1 MRAITACIQN
11 NTRTTLN
18 KQQFEVA
25 GNSRDDN
32 KVAGCADAPAA
43 RTRLGRRPPRGTQAA
58 RSQPYSVAPSVYHY
72 RGMPPL
78 ILHSISFTLL
88 STFRHIHISILTR
101 RLHSVERVISH
112 NLHSLS
118 QTPKSIPSRANKY
131 LNINDI
137 YHDTLLFTYGISM
150 VLYL

>member
-43 RTRLGRRPPRGTQAA
+43 RTRLGLRPPRGTQAA
-58 RSQPYSVAPSVYHY
+58 LSQPYSVAPSVYHY

-88 STFRHIHISILTR
+88 LTMSTFRHIYRSLRVVYIQLNALFPCDSPAARIIYINCLKHLNR
-101 RLHSVERVISH
+101 FQAGLHGTQ
-112 NLHSLS
+112 N
-118 QTPKSIPSRANKY
+118 
-131 LNINDI
+131 
-137 YHDTLLFTYGISM
+137 TYTST
-150 VLYL
+150 